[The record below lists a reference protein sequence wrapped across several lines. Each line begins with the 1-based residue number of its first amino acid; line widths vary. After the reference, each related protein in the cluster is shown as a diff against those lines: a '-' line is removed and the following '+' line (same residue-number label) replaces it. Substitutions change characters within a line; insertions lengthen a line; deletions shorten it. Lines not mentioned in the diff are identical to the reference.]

1 MRRDQAVILGLGMAV
16 YGALLRA
23 VADDPAP
30 PAPATPPPPK
40 CEEALVSPVSG
51 YAVCVKPPGAPVDP
65 PPPRPDAS
73 QPPAS
78 PPPR

>member
-1 MRRDQAVILGLGMAV
+1 MRRYCCVVLLGLAL
-16 YGALLRA
+16 GAA
-23 VADDPAP
+23 ADPPP
-30 PAPATPPPPK
+30 PAEPAKTAPPK

-65 PPPRPDAS
+65 PPPRP
-73 QPPAS
+73 QPPPEP